1 MTPSKSRG
9 TQLGRGLSAL
19 LGNEAVEIP
28 KTNASDGNGT
38 AGQGFSLMPIEF
50 LVQSPLQPRRVFA
63 QDDIDALAKSI
74 KERGILQPILVRP
87 NPLNADE
94 YEIIAGERRWR
105 AAQIAQLH
113 EVPVIIK
120 ELNDEEVLEVAL
132 IENIQRADLNALEEA
147 LGYRRLI
154 EDFDHTQDSLATAL
168 GKSRSHIANTLRL
181 LVLPDGVKKLLANG
195 AISAGHARALIGAV
209 NPKGVADEIVK
220 RGLNVRQVERMV
232 RAAKD
237 EPQTSAPKSKE
248 KDSDTLALERSLS
261 DVLGLNV
268 EIDFNGSGGKV
279 SVKYK
284 TLDQLDDII
293 RRLSDGE

>member
-1 MTPSKSRG
+1 MNPPKSRG

-28 KTNASDGNGT
+28 HSRTPGGNDTEGR
-38 AGQGFSLMPIEF
+38 GFSLMPVEF
-50 LVQSPLQPRRVFA
+50 LVQSPLQPRRVFN
-63 QDDIDALAKSI
+63 QDDIDALAESI

-105 AAQIAQLH
+105 AAQLAQLH

-147 LGYRRLI
+147 FGYRRLI
-154 EDFDHTQDSLATAL
+154 DDFEHTQDSLATAL

-209 NPKGVADEIVK
+209 NPKEVANEIVK
-220 RGLNVRQVERMV
+220 RGLNVRQVERLV
-232 RAAKD
+232 RASKD
-237 EPQTSAPKSKE
+237 GLQKSAPKSKE
-248 KDSDTLALERSLS
+248 KDSDTLALESSLS

-268 EIDFNGSGGKV
+268 EIDFNGSGGKL

-284 TLDQLDDII
+284 TLEQLDDII